1 MSSESDE
8 PTVASLASAL
18 MRTMLHEL
26 VTDIAIEEHR
36 LAWRRRTSM
45 QANEAQAKANAAER
59 LLGPNGES
67 SSSSSGAATASTS
80 NLSRPAS
87 PFGHPSPHKKDDA
100 LYECM
105 ICGRQIGA
113 PRFASHLS
121 SCMGLTGRSKR
132 TATNKAPIN
141 GKLRQLSS
149 DRASS
154 YASDED
160 SLSGTEKRNGT
171 KASSNGLKRSAN
183 LSGFNGTSK
192 HKKAKAST
200 PSHPANALQA
210 QIASIGS
217 HPLAKTLSAPAAPP
231 ISKTASKTIVSSL
244 SGPSNTKSTPSPSK
258 PLPSASLTSS
268 ISPASKKPPIPLSK
282 KPSKSTDRPE
292 SDSEEDS
299 PD

>member
-26 VTDIAIEEHR
+26 VTDIAIEEYR

-141 GKLRQLSS
+141 GKLRQVLV
-149 DRASS
+149 
-154 YASDED
+154 
-160 SLSGTEKRNGT
+160 GFTFNKRNGT
-171 KASSNGLKRSAN
+171 KTNSNGLKRSAS

-192 HKKAKAST
+192 HKKAKTSSKFFFETVTA